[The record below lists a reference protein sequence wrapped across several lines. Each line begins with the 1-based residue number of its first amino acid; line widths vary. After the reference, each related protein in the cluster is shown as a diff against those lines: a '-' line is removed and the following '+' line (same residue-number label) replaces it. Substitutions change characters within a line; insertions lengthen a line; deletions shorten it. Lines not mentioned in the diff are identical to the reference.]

1 MAAAPARRATSAMT
15 ILSSDDRVFLDR
27 FFERT
32 LELHA
37 SGQAT
42 TESAV
47 DYLARIAVA
56 IDEHDAG
63 AIRAMRAILEE
74 AWREDDS

>member
-1 MAAAPARRATSAMT
+1 MRRVQPRGMT
-15 ILSSDDRVFLDR
+15 MLNPDDRVFLDR

-37 SGQAT
+37 AGLAT

-47 DYLARIAVA
+47 DYLARIAQA

-63 AIRAMRAILEE
+63 AIRDMRRVLEE

>member
-1 MAAAPARRATSAMT
+1 MAM
-15 ILSSDDRVFLDR
+15 LSDSDRDFLGR

-37 SGQAT
+37 AGLAT

-47 DYLARIAVA
+47 DYLTRVVAAV
-56 IDEHDAG
+56 DEHDAG
-63 AIRAMRAILEE
+63 AIRGMRAILEE
-74 AWREDDS
+74 AWAEDD